1 MIGLCEWLVGVVPHV
16 RALTT
21 LFLQDIWTPIVNAT
35 TTAIANKTL
44 SVDFWEKMGFDMA
57 RWPSQLEQVLWRE
70 YFNKTTHRIVEQTKG
85 AYTRTSKHKLHEL
98 QSTMLVTVGIDWRP
112 AETAKR
118 RRLTEVHE
126 EGGSSSASMR

>member
-1 MIGLCEWLVGVVPHV
+1 VIGLCEWLVGVVPHV

-21 LFLQDIWTPIVNAT
+21 LFLQDIWTPIVNAI
-35 TTAIANKTL
+35 TTAISNKTL
-44 SVDFWEKMGFDMA
+44 SVDFLKNMGFDMA

-70 YFNKTTHRIVEQTKG
+70 YFNKTTHHIVEQTT
-85 AYTRTSKHKLHEL
+85 ARYTRTRSFSQL